1 MDDLLSADLRAAVA
15 LGEEMGARFAAFDWA
30 AHPLGPPA
38 AWPPEVRSVVA
49 VALASRFPTV
59 LWLGDDLRL
68 VYNDTYIPMLS
79 EKHPAA
85 LGRPGREVWAD
96 IWDVVGPMLDGVR
109 TTGVATWSDDL
120 PLVMMNDHRPRE
132 RYFTFTYSPILA
144 GDGSVSAV
152 FCAVDETTERVLG
165 ERRLQLL
172 TTLGGALLDA
182 TTPGGAVH
190 EAMAVCGGHP
200 DLPFVATYLVDPVTG
215 ECPLEAVTP
224 GLEDLMA
231 VIAPTLASWLPQ
243 PPDAGA
249 ALVEEFGGS
258 LDRLRERLGPD
269 CPVQVLALPL
279 GDAGQAATVGWLVV
293 GLAPRRALDAQ
304 YRSFC
309 GLLADQIAAAVA
321 NARAYELERR
331 RAEALAE
338 LDAAKTAFF
347 TNVSHELRTP
357 LTLLLGPV
365 EDALGD
371 REEPLAPGQAQRME
385 MVARNGRRLLA
396 LVNTLLDFSR
406 LQAGTTRGRYEATDV
421 AELTTRLATMF
432 ASAIEQADLDF
443 RLETEDL
450 PAPVHVD
457 REMWTKILLNLLS
470 NALKFTFG
478 GSITIRVRPVEGGVE
493 LSVAD
498 TGEGIEPVEL
508 PQVFERFHRVD
519 GARSR
524 SHEGSGIGLA
534 LVAELA
540 ALHGGTVAVESEP
553 GVGSTF
559 SVRVPYGT
567 SHLPADQ
574 VVTAGTAVGGVA
586 PEPVADAVLAEALW
600 WFDEPGH
607 DVPPPPGAPADAAA
621 VLVADD
627 NADMR
632 DYIARL
638 LAPHYRVT
646 TAGDGADALARARA
660 DIPDLVLTDVMMP
673 NLDGFGLLAALRADP
688 ATTAVPVVFLSARA
702 GPEGIAEG
710 LEAGADD
717 YIAKPFAAR
726 ELLARVRANLELD
739 RSRRTRAALERSEE
753 LLDQAQRLARVGSWE
768 VEVATGSMLGSDEL
782 LRLLGLTRE
791 EFGQLDYA
799 AVLDRAVHPDD
810 RQALDAVWRRALG
823 DGRPFRSEVRLAR
836 PDGSERWAK
845 LHGEVLLGPEGC
857 PAKLRGSLQD
867 IEDQRR
873 AERQLAATEAA
884 REVAMRERR
893 IADELQTALL
903 PSTDIEPEELD
914 VATFYRAGAEGT
926 QVGGDWYDVIDLGA
940 GRTALVLGDVMGRGV
955 RAAAVMGQ
963 LRSAVRAFARL
974 DLPPADVLEYLDGV
988 VRDLGGDQLV
998 TCVYGIHDA
1007 LDGTFTFANAG
1018 HLPPLLVAPGERAT
1032 TLRRA
1037 GPPLG
1042 AGPLSL
1048 PEDKLTLAP
1057 GSVVALYS
1065 DGLVERRDR
1074 DLEEGIA
1081 LLADQLLEHAHGH
1094 LPARIQ
1100 ALVDAVL
1107 PDDLHD
1113 DVALLLA
1120 RVRDHAAPHRSIDWH
1135 VPPVG
1140 SAVAGVRRAA
1150 AATLEEW
1157 GVDGELVD
1165 DVVLAISELVTNA
1178 VLHGR
1183 PPVEVRLRCSA
1194 TEIVLEVDDGSPAPP
1209 RRLRPTPADEH
1220 GRGLQLIAGRS
1231 ERWGT
1236 RPVADGK
1243 SVWCTFS
1250 LERHRSAPLAAAGR
1264 PGASTGGR

>member
-15 LGEEMGARFAAFDWA
+15 LGGEMGGRFAALDWA

-68 VYNDTYIPMLS
+68 VYNDPYIPMLS

-96 IWDVVGPMLDGVR
+96 IWEVVGPMLDGVR

-120 PLVMMNDHRPRE
+120 RLVMMNEGRPRE

-152 FCAVDETTERVLG
+152 FCAVDETTERVLS

-182 TTPGGAVH
+182 TTPSGAVH
-190 EAMAVCGGHP
+190 EAMRVCGGHP
-200 DLPFVATYLVDPVTG
+200 DLPFVATYLVDAVTG
-215 ECPLEAVTP
+215 GCPLEAATASAADRLAVATP
-224 GLEDLMA
+224 T
-231 VIAPTLASWLPQ
+231 VASWLEQ

-249 ALVEEFGGS
+249 VLVEDPGP
-258 LDRLRERLGPD
+258 LDGLRERLGPD
-269 CPVQVLALPL
+269 CPTQALVLAL
-279 GDAGQAATVGWLVV
+279 GDAGQAATAGWLVV
-293 GLAPRRALDAQ
+293 GLAPRRTLDEQ

-357 LTLLLGPV
+357 LTLLLGPA
-365 EDALGD
+365 EDALAD
-371 REEPLAPGQAQRME
+371 RGEPLSPGQAQRME
-385 MVARNGRRLLA
+385 LVARNGRRLLA
-396 LVNTLLDFSR
+396 LVNTLLDLSR
-406 LQAGTTRGRYEATDV
+406 LQAGTTRARYEATDV
-421 AELTTRLATMF
+421 AELTARLATMF
-432 ASAIEQADLDF
+432 GSAVERAGLDL
-443 RLETEDL
+443 RVETATL
-450 PAPVHVD
+450 PGPVHVD
-457 REMWTKILLNLLS
+457 REMWTKIVLNLLS
-470 NALKFTFG
+470 NAVKFTFG
-478 GSITIRVRPVEGGVE
+478 GGITVRVRPVEGAVE
-493 LSVAD
+493 LSVTD
-498 TGEGIEPVEL
+498 TGEGIEPAEL
-508 PQVFERFHRVD
+508 PQVFERFHRPV
-519 GARSR
+519 GTRSR
-524 SHEGSGIGLA
+524 SYEGSGIGLA

-540 ALHGGTVAVESEP
+540 ALHGGTVTAESEP

-559 SVRVPYGT
+559 SVRIPYGT

-574 VVTAGTAVGGVA
+574 VVASDADGVA
-586 PEPVADAVLAEALW
+586 EAAEPVTGDFLAESLW
-600 WFDEPGH
+600 WLEEERGDRT
-607 DVPPPPGAPADAAA
+607 PPSTAPPGAAA

-627 NADMR
+627 NVDMR

-646 TAGDGADALARARA
+646 TAVDGADALARARS
-660 DIPDLVLTDVMMP
+660 DPPDLVLTDVMMP
-673 NLDGFGLLAALRADP
+673 NLDGFALLSALRADP

-702 GPEGIAEG
+702 GADGVAEG

-782 LRLLGLTRE
+782 LRLLGLTRD
-791 EFGQLDYA
+791 EFEGLDYA

-810 RQALDAVWRRALG
+810 RQALDAIWGRALD
-823 DGRPFRSEVRLAR
+823 DGEPFRAEIRLAS
-836 PDGSERWAK
+836 PDGSERWARV
-845 LHGEVLLGPEGC
+845 HGEVLAGPDGC
-857 PAKLRGSLQD
+857 AAKLRGSLQD
-867 IEDQRR
+867 IEDQRQ

-884 REVAMRERR
+884 REAAMRERR

-903 PSTDIEPEELD
+903 PSAEVEPEELD

-974 DLPPADVLEYLDGV
+974 DLPPADVLEYLDAV
-988 VRDLGGDQLV
+988 VRDLGGEQLV

-1007 LDGTFTFANAG
+1007 VDGTFTFANAG
-1018 HLPPLLVAPGERAT
+1018 HLPPLLVAGGARAT

-1048 PEDKLTLAP
+1048 PEDKLALAP
-1057 GSVVALYS
+1057 GSMVALYS

-1094 LPARIQ
+1094 LPARVQ

-1107 PDDLHD
+1107 PDDPDD

-1120 RVRDHAAPHRSIDWH
+1120 RVRDHSTPYRSIDWQ
-1135 VPPVG
+1135 VPPHG
-1140 SAVAGVRRAA
+1140 SAVAGIRRAA
-1150 AATLEEW
+1150 AATLGEW
-1157 GVDGELVD
+1157 GADGELID
-1165 DVVLAISELVTNA
+1165 DVVLAVSELVTNA
-1178 VLHGR
+1178 VVHGR
-1183 PPVEVRLRCSA
+1183 PPVEVRIRCSA
-1194 TEIVLEVDDGSPAPP
+1194 TEVVLEVDDGSPAPP

-1231 ERWGT
+1231 GRWGT
-1236 RPVADGK
+1236 RPVANGK
-1243 SVWCTFS
+1243 SVWCTFT
-1250 LERHRSAPLAAAGR
+1250 LDRHRGTPLVAAGR
-1264 PGASTGGR
+1264 PGASTADP